1 MEEGKEPVIFPLSG
15 CQSCGGNAVAGVFDG
30 MGGEECGET
39 AAWIAA
45 RRAVGISAER
55 DPLKELEDFCRDAND
70 QICVWAEKHG
80 IRSMGTTAAVLVF
93 GRREIGLCNIGDSKI
108 FRFSQNRLEQIS
120 VDHYAVGIYGRK
132 PPLSQNL
139 GIPEKELLI
148 DPYLA
153 VGSYSGGDIYLLCS
167 DGLTDMVEREEI
179 ASTLSDT
186 PFEEAAE
193 RLLNRALE
201 NGGKDN
207 ITILLC
213 RIERERKSLFERLFG
228 REK

>member
-45 RRAVGISAER
+45 RRAVRISAER

-120 VDHYAVGIYGRK
+120 VDHYAVGLGK
-132 PPLSQNL
+132 KTSAFAEF
-139 GIPEKELLI
+139 GIPKKELLMI
-148 DPYLA
+148 PILGRM
-153 VGSYSGGDIYLLCS
+153 GSYSGGDIYLLCQ
-167 DGLTDMVEREEI
+167 TD
-179 ASTLSDT
+179 
-186 PFEEAAE
+186 
-193 RLLNRALE
+193 
-201 NGGKDN
+201 
-207 ITILLC
+207 
-213 RIERERKSLFERLFG
+213 
-228 REK
+228 